1 MNEIKKEIEK
11 MIGDTKQAKE
21 NTWNK
26 MMKPPTKKYTPLI
39 IMLSSTGIL
48 CFLLFIMY
56 SSKFDGFN
64 SQQTPNDIEAK
75 LIKGQQKGMEVPW
88 KLYEEK
94 KGLPIYIDAQDSA
107 ILIKDE
113 ESYSYYNDIFQFQ
126 VTGREVDFST
136 ANLLIIT
143 FSTNSCGL
151 EAEEFVQKNGELQ
164 ITLNLPVN
172 LRSENFI
179 ACDDDLSVPN
189 AHIYLI
195 NKTDVKHVKLIKEEE
210 EIFVP
215 LNELEIQ
222 QNIYDF
228 VMLYTNDVAKATLAS
243 NGNNTSPDITNR
255 QTLQEIQQIILQATE
270 VPGIVN
276 MANHPNYR
284 ILFENPLG
292 ESFSVYLWIPEEDG
306 DAVISSSRNTHTI
319 YTLPKEM
326 ALQLLTL
333 SEVENPFK

>member
-1 MNEIKKEIEK
+1 MNDLKKEIEK
-11 MIGDTKQAKE
+11 MIGDTTQAKE

-26 MMKPPTKKYTPLI
+26 MKQPPTKNRMPLI

-64 SQQTPNDIEAK
+64 SQQSPNDIDSK
-75 LIKGQQKGMEVPW
+75 LMNGQQEGMEVPW

-113 ESYSYYNDIFQFQ
+113 ASYSYYNDLFQFQ

-136 ANLLIIT
+136 SNLLIIT

-151 EAEEFVQKNGELQ
+151 EAEQFVQKNGELQ

-172 LRSENFI
+172 LRSKNFI
-179 ACDDDLSVPN
+179 ACDDLSVPN
-189 AHIYLI
+189 AQIYLI
-195 NKTDVKHVKLIKEEE
+195 NKTDVQYVKLIKEEE
-210 EIFVP
+210 EISVP

-228 VMLYTNDVAKATLAS
+228 EMLYTNDVAKATLAS
-243 NGNNTSPDITNR
+243 INGHTSVEVSSS
-255 QTLQEIQQIILQATE
+255 QTLQEIQQIILQATKE
-270 VPGIVN
+270 PGIVN
-276 MANHPNYR
+276 MANNPNYR
-284 ILFENPLG
+284 ILFENPL
-292 ESFSVYLWIPEEDG
+292 EKSFTVFLWLPEEDG
-306 DAVISSSRNTHTI
+306 NAVISSSRNTHTI

-333 SEVENPFK
+333 SEMENPFK

>member
-1 MNEIKKEIEK
+1 MNNLKKEIEK

-26 MMKPPTKKYTPLI
+26 MKKPPTKNRIPL
-39 IMLSSTGIL
+39 MMMVSSTGIL

-64 SQQTPNDIEAK
+64 SQQSPIDIEAK
-75 LIKGQQKGMEVPW
+75 LINGQQKGMEVPW
-88 KLYEEK
+88 KLLEEK
-94 KGLPIYIDAQDSA
+94 KDLPIYIDAQDSA
-107 ILIKDE
+107 ILIENEVDYE
-113 ESYSYYNDIFQFQ
+113 YYNDLFQFQ
-126 VTGREVDFST
+126 NNGFEINFANV
-136 ANLLIIT
+136 NLLIIT
-143 FSTNSCGL
+143 FNTNSCGL
-151 EAEEFVQKNGELQ
+151 QAEEFVQKNEELQ

-179 ACDDDLSVPN
+179 ACDDLSVPN
-189 AHIYLI
+189 AQIYII

-215 LNELEIQ
+215 INELEIQ

-228 VMLYTNDVAKATLAS
+228 EMLYTNDVAKATLTS
-243 NGNNTSPDITNR
+243 IGINTSPDVTNR
-255 QTLQEIQQIILQATE
+255 QTLQEIQRIILEATE
-270 VPGIVN
+270 VPGIVD
-276 MANHPNYR
+276 MANPNYR

-292 ESFSVYLWIPEEDG
+292 ESFSVFLWLPEEDG
-306 DAVISSSRNTHTI
+306 EAVISSSRNTHTI
-319 YTLPKEM
+319 YTIPKEM